1 MPPKK
6 KKQQEELNIPSVESV
21 ETSVIEN
28 ANMAAFPSGLEALLD
43 QRLKQQSDQI
53 NNLFAKFIDTTKA
66 DLRSIKQSQDF
77 LAAKF
82 DDLVA
87 STNKLKDENDELR
100 KMNTKLQERVG
111 VLEAQCSSADDEIE
125 STKCYL
131 RRDLLE
137 FHGIPESSTES
148 TNSLIMQ
155 VVNLIAPE
163 LNICESD
170 ISTSHRR
177 PAAGGRMKPIIIEF
191 VRRDNRDAIYR
202 EKRTLNSKSAKY
214 IGFQQN
220 S

>member
-1 MPPKK
+1 
-6 KKQQEELNIPSVESV
+6 
-21 ETSVIEN
+21 
-28 ANMAAFPSGLEALLD
+28 MAAFPSGLEALLD
-43 QRLKQQSDQI
+43 QRLKQHSDQI

-66 DLRSIKQSQDF
+66 DLQSIKQSQDF
-77 LAAKF
+77 LAVKF

-100 KMNTKLQERVG
+100 KMNIKLQERVG
-111 VLEAQCSSADDEIE
+111 VLEAQYSSANDEIE

-137 FHGIPESSTES
+137 FHGIPESSTEN

-170 ISTSHRR
+170 IST
-177 PAAGGRMKPIIIEF
+177 
-191 VRRDNRDAIYR
+191 
-202 EKRTLNSKSAKY
+202 
-214 IGFQQN
+214 
-220 S
+220 